1 MSLWPHQEAAIEQ
14 LREGIRAGH
23 RKQILMAACG
33 SGKTIT
39 ACHLMQEAIRKGS
52 RAMFLVDRI
61 VLVEQTSAVLDSFGL
76 PHGVLQAGHWRMRP
90 YEPLQV
96 ASAQTLERRGIP
108 EDVQL
113 VIQDEAHCQR
123 AKFTEYL
130 SKTPAIVVGLTATP
144 FTKGLGKIYSRVVN
158 VISTNELIAHGK
170 LKPLKYYAAQASI
183 DTKGMKVV
191 AGEWSEAEIE
201 ARGRAILGDIVSEW
215 EDKCRLHF
223 GGPRKTI
230 VFSATVAHGEELAEK
245 FRAAGYNFQQI
256 SYKDGG
262 DEKRRAIFQEFAK
275 PDSEIVGLI
284 SCEVLTK
291 GFDCPDVQV
300 GISARPYRKSLSSH
314 IQQLGRVMR
323 AYPGQEYGLWLCVA
337 RGSRV
342 LTDRGLVPIEKV
354 RLSDKIWDGTNFVQH
369 GGAVCNGYRRTIQY
383 QGLRATPGHLVH
395 TQAGWRTFGECAR
408 EQIAITQTGTCGTP
422 IRKGEDHFSAS
433 FMARSE
439 AQKIHPRGLRMRDMR
454 LSCCHIVAQFR
465 KRKNAW
471 MQKLRAASQVLSSMV
486 ICARPSYASA
496 LPQSDRQS
504 VSPIWWPWNRVS
516 ILWGESRHALDH
528 GKSWLPEARPLPPVG
543 SDRSLWSLRAGQHS
557 MAFCRAQSAQ
567 QTREPSDCKDAQVQA
582 RASGNYVR
590 GQYSPASVLVGTHSS
605 ADHREVQQA
614 VSEAEGEVWDIL
626 DAGPNNCFTCEG
638 LLVHNCHSGNALRF
652 HAATEDVFANG
663 MQELDDGEHD
673 AKVHREP
680 TEKEK
685 AEIRCACGYILRPQ
699 DDVCPACGKK
709 RHRRN
714 LVEVAPGALVEI
726 DGNKRNRTDDWAQK
740 IAFAGQLR
748 QYAREHGYAEG
759 WFAHKYRE
767 RYGCWPNDPR
777 VKHAQP
783 IPCSINTR
791 QWITSKQIA
800 WAKSK
805 RRAG

>member
-113 VIQDEAHCQR
+113 VIQDEAHCMRQ
-123 AKFTEYL
+123 KFTEYL
-130 SKTPAIVVGLTATP
+130 KDSKAVVIGLTATP

-158 VISTNELIAHGK
+158 VISTNELIAQGK

-191 AGEWSEAEIE
+191 AGEWSESEIE

-245 FRAAGYNFQQI
+245 FRAAGYNFQHI

-262 DEKRRAIFQEFAK
+262 DEKRRAIFREFSK

-323 AYPGQEYGLWLCVA
+323 AYPGQEFGLWL
-337 RGSRV
+337 
-342 LTDRGLVPIEKV
+342 D
-354 RLSDKIWDGTNFVQH
+354 
-369 GGAVCNGYRRTIQY
+369 
-383 QGLRATPGHLVH
+383 
-395 TQAGWRTFGECAR
+395 
-408 EQIAITQTGTCGTP
+408 
-422 IRKGEDHFSAS
+422 
-433 FMARSE
+433 
-439 AQKIHPRGLRMRDMR
+439 
-454 LSCCHIVAQFR
+454 
-465 KRKNAW
+465 
-471 MQKLRAASQVLSSMV
+471 
-486 ICARPSYASA
+486 
-496 LPQSDRQS
+496 
-504 VSPIWWPWNRVS
+504 
-516 ILWGESRHALDH
+516 
-528 GKSWLPEARPLPPVG
+528 
-543 SDRSLWSLRAGQHS
+543 
-557 MAFCRAQSAQ
+557 
-567 QTREPSDCKDAQVQA
+567 
-582 RASGNYVR
+582 
-590 GQYSPASVLVGTHSS
+590 
-605 ADHREVQQA
+605 
-614 VSEAEGEVWDIL
+614 
-626 DAGPNNCFTCEG
+626 
-638 LLVHNCHSGNALRF
+638 HSGNVMRF

-663 MQELDDGEHD
+663 MHELDDGEHD

-685 AEIRCACGYILRPQ
+685 AEIRCSCGYILRPT

-714 LVEVAPGALVEI
+714 LVEVAPGSLVEI

-748 QYAREHGYAEG
+748 HYAREHGYAEG

-777 VKHAQP
+777 VKHAQ
-783 IPCSINTR
+783 IVPCSFNTR

-805 RRAG
+805 RRTG